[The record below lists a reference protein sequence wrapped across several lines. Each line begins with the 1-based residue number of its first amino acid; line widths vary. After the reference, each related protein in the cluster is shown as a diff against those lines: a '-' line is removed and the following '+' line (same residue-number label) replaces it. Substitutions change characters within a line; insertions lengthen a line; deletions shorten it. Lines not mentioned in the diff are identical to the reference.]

1 MNGLMTAKQAAE
13 KWNITQRQV
22 LKLCKENRIEGADR
36 LGFMWTIPADAEKPI
51 DKRTIRYVKEGK
63 VELKPFIKWAGGKT
77 QLLPEIQKFI
87 PDSGDKVLT
96 KYAEPMVGGGALL
109 FNVLSKYDFEELYIS
124 DINPELINCYQVIK
138 SDVERLISK
147 LLTLQTEFLSYNN
160 EKRKLFYYNIRT
172 RFNTLQLNNKTSC

>member
-96 KYAEPMVGGGALL
+96 K
-109 FNVLSKYDFEELYIS
+109 
-124 DINPELINCYQVIK
+124 
-138 SDVERLISK
+138 
-147 LLTLQTEFLSYNN
+147 
-160 EKRKLFYYNIRT
+160 
-172 RFNTLQLNNKTSC
+172 

>member
-96 KYAEPMVGGGALL
+96 NMPSQWLVVAHFCLM
-109 FNVLSKYDFEELYIS
+109 
-124 DINPELINCYQVIK
+124 C
-138 SDVERLISK
+138 
-147 LLTLQTEFLSYNN
+147 FLNM
-160 EKRKLFYYNIRT
+160 I
-172 RFNTLQLNNKTSC
+172 

>member
-109 FNVLSKYDFEELYIS
+109 FNVLSTSL
-124 DINPELINCYQVIK
+124 LI
-138 SDVERLISK
+138 
-147 LLTLQTEFLSYNN
+147 T
-160 EKRKLFYYNIRT
+160 
-172 RFNTLQLNNKTSC
+172 